1 MAAEIWKNGGNHSA
15 ADTSGG
21 AWLRSVQKKRKRPC
35 RSLPRTSVRH
45 KAEKIPGAATHK
57 VLTQIHRLYII

>member
-1 MAAEIWKNGGNHSA
+1 MAAEIWKNSGNHSA

-21 AWLRSVQKKRKRPC
+21 AWLRSVQGMKGKNLRI
-35 RSLPRTSVRH
+35 RH

-57 VLTQIHRLYII
+57 VLTQIPHLYII